1 MSAFAEG
8 YEFERAPVLRP
19 EDTASYRRALEQPT
33 TPTQLPPY
41 TKEELDE
48 VNALLRM
55 DPRSRIGAADPYR
68 CAHREPPSRILQC
81 RNRLA
86 DPTLSRYCTEHREDV
101 GEALAPDDYLSTV
114 ADEARA
120 NLVRLVPKALTTA
133 ESVMDD
139 GNAPAGVRL
148 KAATEILD
156 RTGYRAGVDLV
167 VKGEVQVV
175 DMTSIIAA
183 RLDAMGDSMRRLN
196 AENVIDVESV
206 ESPEPAALQQEVPD
220 VDGLD
225 QRP

>member
-1 MSAFAEG
+1 MSALADG
-8 YEFERAPVLRP
+8 YTFDPAPVLRP
-19 EDTASYRRALEQPT
+19 EDKASYGRAPAT
-33 TPTQLPPY
+33 AAPTQLPPY
-41 TKEELDE
+41 TQEELDQ
-48 VNALLRM
+48 VNSLLRM
-55 DPRSRIGAADPYR
+55 DPRSRIGAPDPYR

-86 DPTLSRYCTEHREDV
+86 DPTLSRYCTEHRETV
-101 GEALAPDDYLSTV
+101 GEALAPDDYISTV

-139 GNAPAGVRL
+139 DDAPAGVRL

-196 AENVIDVESV
+196 KEHVIDVEAV
-206 ESPEPAALQQEVPD
+206 EVSSEAVGLKDDLGAPPELKQ
-220 VDGLD
+220 GS
-225 QRP
+225 